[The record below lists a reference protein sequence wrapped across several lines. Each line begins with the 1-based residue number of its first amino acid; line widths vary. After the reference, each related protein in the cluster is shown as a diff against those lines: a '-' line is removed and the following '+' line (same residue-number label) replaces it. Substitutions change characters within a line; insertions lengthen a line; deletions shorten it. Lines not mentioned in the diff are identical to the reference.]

1 MKFKII
7 KTILLSLWMT
17 SAFAAPASIQCQR
30 GQGLWLT
37 SEGQVVCRPCPE
49 DVHFQSSRSLKLPE
63 GCLARSHG
71 VYLPMGLYTHL
82 RTAEALSDQL
92 LEFQQ
97 SLEPALFQLQTD
109 LQTAAER
116 LNLSKETTARLSNEN
131 SQLRERVSSLSTQR
145 LWLAYITAGLSVSTV
160 TTILLLSI

>member
-1 MKFKII
+1 MKFKVI

-17 SAFAAPASIQCQR
+17 NAFAAPSSVQCER

-37 SEGQVVCRPCPE
+37 SEGEVICRPCPE
-49 DVHFQSSRSLKLPE
+49 EAHFQSSRSLKLPE
-63 GCLARSHG
+63 GCLARSYG
-71 VYLPMGLYTHL
+71 VYLPMSLYTHL

-97 SLEPALFQLQTD
+97 NLEPTLFRLQVD

-116 LNLSKETTARLSNEN
+116 LNLAKETTMRLSEEN
-131 SQLRERVSSLSTQR
+131 TRLKERNSSLSTQR
-145 LWLAYITAGLSVSTV
+145 LWLAYISAGFGVTTL
-160 TTILLLSI
+160 TTILLLSL